1 MNTQFKLRASA
12 GGKLATNPK
21 GKTNAE
27 KYVDAVNNLSALKEK
42 LFSFKDQNCK
52 SAVEIRN
59 EKIPQCIKLVE
70 ELSAIKDKII
80 LSESAIS
87 HIKDYL
93 TTEIYGYQK
102 EIKSKYIEKGNLLE
116 DAAIDYA
123 IQVLDLPFV
132 LKNETHYM
140 DEHFIGTPDIVADD
154 EVIDIKCS
162 WDCFT
167 FPLFETEVPNDD
179 YFYQL
184 QIYMHLTG
192 KRKARLVYV
201 LMDTPE
207 HMHWERAMT
216 YGHLDEKYRLKSF
229 SIDYDS
235 ELITMLQMR
244 VMAAREYIAKEL
256 LPLL

>member
-12 GGKLATNPK
+12 GGKLATNPTAADAKK
-21 GKTNAE
+21 GALLSKTSIS
-27 KYVDAVNNLSALKEK
+27 YLKEW
-42 LFSFKDQNCK
+42 
-52 SAVEIRN
+52 
-59 EKIPQCIKLVE
+59 
-70 ELSAIKDKII
+70 
-80 LSESAIS
+80 
-87 HIKDYL
+87 L
-93 TTEIYGYQK
+93 TGEIYGYQK

-140 DEHFIGTPDIVADD
+140 DEYFIGTPDIVTDD

-162 WDCFT
+162 WDCLT
-167 FPLFETEVPNDD
+167 FPLFENDIPTDD

-192 KRKARLVYV
+192 KRKSRLVYV

-207 HMHWERAMT
+207 HMHWERSLT
-216 YGHLDEKYRLKSF
+216 YGHLDAKYRIKSF
-229 SIDYDS
+229 DVTYDD
-235 ELITMLQMR
+235 EVIAMLQTR
-244 VMAAREYIAKEL
+244 VMAAREYIQEHL
-256 LPLL
+256 LTLIQ

>member
-1 MNTQFKLRASA
+1 MTTQFKLRASA
-12 GGKLATNPK
+12 GGKLATNPTAADAKK
-21 GKTNAE
+21 GAVLSKTSIA
-27 KYVDAVNNLSALKEK
+27 
-42 LFSFKDQNCK
+42 
-52 SAVEIRN
+52 
-59 EKIPQCIKLVE
+59 
-70 ELSAIKDKII
+70 
-80 LSESAIS
+80 

-140 DEHFIGTPDIVADD
+140 DDYFIGTPDIVTAD

-167 FPLFETEVPNDD
+167 FPLLETEVPNDD

-192 KRKARLVYV
+192 KRKARVVYV

-207 HMHWERAMT
+207 HMHWERPMS
-216 YGHLDEKYRLKSF
+216 YGHLDTKYRLKSF
-229 SIDYDS
+229 SIDYDH
-235 ELITMLQMR
+235 ETITMLQMR
-244 VMAAREYIAKEL
+244 VFAAREYIQQQL
-256 LPLL
+256 LPLIK

>member
-12 GGKLATNPK
+12 GGKLATNPTAADAKK
-21 GKTNAE
+21 GAVLSKTSIT
-27 KYVDAVNNLSALKEK
+27 YIKEW
-42 LFSFKDQNCK
+42 
-52 SAVEIRN
+52 
-59 EKIPQCIKLVE
+59 
-70 ELSAIKDKII
+70 
-80 LSESAIS
+80 
-87 HIKDYL
+87 L

-132 LKNETHYM
+132 LKNEKHYM
-140 DEHFIGTPDIVADD
+140 DDHFIGTPDIVTSD

-167 FPLFETEVPNDD
+167 FPLFDDEVPNDD

-216 YGHLDEKYRLKSF
+216 YGHLEPKYRLKSF
-229 SIDYDS
+229 SIDYNN
-235 ELITMLQMR
+235 ETITMLQMR
-244 VMAAREYIAKEL
+244 VVAAREYIQQQL
-256 LPLL
+256 LPLIK

>member
-21 GKTNAE
+21 SEDAKKGAVLSKTSIT
-27 KYVDAVNNLSALKEK
+27 YLKEWMT
-42 LFSFKDQNCK
+42 S
-52 SAVEIRN
+52 
-59 EKIPQCIKLVE
+59 
-70 ELSAIKDKII
+70 
-80 LSESAIS
+80 
-87 HIKDYL
+87 
-93 TTEIYGYQK
+93 EIYGYQK

-123 IQVLDLPFV
+123 IQALDLPFV
-132 LKNETHYM
+132 MKNETHYM
-140 DEHFIGTPDIVADD
+140 DEHFIGTPDIVTAN

-167 FPLFETEVPNDD
+167 FPLFEDEIPTDD

-201 LMDTPE
+201 LMDTTE
-207 HMHWERAMT
+207 HMHWERALT
-216 YGHLDEKYRLKSF
+216 YGHLDRKYRIKTF
-229 SIDYDS
+229 DVTYDA
-235 ELITMLQMR
+235 ETITMLKMR
-244 VMAAREYIAKEL
+244 VMAARECIQKHL
-256 LPLL
+256 LPIIYK

>member
-1 MNTQFKLRASA
+1 MNTVFKLRASA
-12 GGKLATNPK
+12 GGKLATNPTAADAKK
-21 GKTNAE
+21 GAVLSKTSIA
-27 KYVDAVNNLSALKEK
+27 
-42 LFSFKDQNCK
+42 
-52 SAVEIRN
+52 
-59 EKIPQCIKLVE
+59 
-70 ELSAIKDKII
+70 
-80 LSESAIS
+80 

-123 IQVLDLPFV
+123 IQALDLPFV

-140 DEHFIGTPDIVADD
+140 DDYFIGTPDIVTGD

-167 FPLFETEVPNDD
+167 FPLFESEIPTDD

-207 HMHWERAMT
+207 HMHWERALT
-216 YGHLDEKYRLKSF
+216 YGHLEAKYRIKTFDLS
-229 SIDYDS
+229 YNA
-235 ELITMLQMR
+235 ETITMLQTR
-244 VMAAREYIAKEL
+244 VIAAREYIQEHL
-256 LPLL
+256 LPIISK